1 MKREIRN
8 NVKRKQMFIVTIM
21 VILISSVGLI
31 GVSNVIT
38 TKAAEREKLK
48 IKNEK
53 IMELNEQI
61 KGIYDNENKAI
72 EEAINNM
79 VKGSDNYGVYYEDL
93 ISGQAIAYN
102 ENKYFTAAS
111 TIKVALVMNV
121 ADTIQRGEL
130 KGTDTV
136 LYTSEEYEGG
146 TGILQDYVVADKT
159 EVEVSKLM
167 ELAITYS
174 DNIATQMLKKTCEP
188 ICSYVLKITGEPRN
202 DEINNLTAKQQGI
215 ILKRL
220 YDNPDNNPL
229 YDTIIGYMKNT
240 IFHDRLDKYLPY
252 EVVAHKIG
260 SYNEYTHDTGIVYSE
275 RPYSL
280 SVYTKSIN
288 TEPMAKLSKA
298 IYDLKISTDEQVK
311 SLKEA
316 YKNEY
321 GIDLEEVN

>member
-1 MKREIRN
+1 ML
-8 NVKRKQMFIVTIM
+8 IVIII

-38 TKAAEREKLK
+38 TKADDREKLK
-48 IKNEK
+48 VKNER
-53 IMELNEQI
+53 IMKLNEQI
-61 KGIYDNENKAI
+61 KEIYDNENKAI
-72 EEAINNM
+72 DEAINTM
-79 VKGSDNYGVYYEDL
+79 VNGSNNYGVYYEDL
-93 ISGQAIAYN
+93 ISGQVIAYN

-130 KGTDTV
+130 KETDTV

-146 TGILQDYVVADKT
+146 TGILQDYVVAGKT

-188 ICSYVLKITGEPRN
+188 ISSYVLRMTGESRN

-215 ILKRL
+215 ILRRL

-229 YDTIIGYMKNT
+229 YDIIIEHMKNT

-252 EVVAHKIG
+252 EIVAHKIG

-275 RPYSL
+275 RPYSS

-288 TEPMAKLSKA
+288 PEPIAKLSKI
-298 IYDLKISTDEQVK
+298 IYDLKISTDEKVK
-311 SLKEA
+311 SLKES

>member
-1 MKREIRN
+1 MRGEIKN
-8 NVKRKQMFIVTIM
+8 NVKKEKVAIVIM
-21 VILISSVGLI
+21 MIIIISSVGFTW
-31 GVSNVIT
+31 VSNVIT

-48 IKNEK
+48 VKNEK
-53 IMELNEQI
+53 IIELNKQI
-61 KGIYDNENKAI
+61 KGIYDNENYAI

-79 VKGSDNYGVYYEDL
+79 VNESNSYGVYYEDL
-93 ISGQAIAYN
+93 ISGQVITYN

-130 KGTDTV
+130 KETDTV

-146 TGILQDYVVADKT
+146 AGILQDYVLAGKT

-167 ELAITYS
+167 ELAIIYS

-188 ICSYVLKITGEPRN
+188 ISSYVLRITGEPRN

-229 YDTIIGYMKNT
+229 YDTIIEYMKNT
-240 IFHDRLDKYLPY
+240 IFHDRLDKYIPY
-252 EVVAHKIG
+252 KVVAHKVG
-260 SYNEYTHDTGIVYSE
+260 NYNEYTHDTGIVYLE

-280 SVYTKSIN
+280 SVYTQSIN
-288 TEPMAKLSKA
+288 TEPIAKLSKT

-311 SLKEA
+311 LLKEA